1 MLAQDFVTGYDH
13 LSHLTYD
20 NISLNHGTEKMLNKN
35 GYILCYIYFFMLF
48 ICWCI
53 DHKNGYKR
61 FVPFVA
67 VTSFPSPACC
77 LLSLLAELV
86 TLGKLTTAT
95 QHDNVPSKWKQ
106 NSWVLRNW
114 NWRKSRYDDDEWC
127 HVPAY
132 DGSFRYAKYS
142 VLQQWFRTFSTMRT
156 LSYFWALF
164 IEKIR
169 NDKKKL

>member
-1 MLAQDFVTGYDH
+1 MLH
-13 LSHLTYD
+13 
-20 NISLNHGTEKMLNKN
+20 
-35 GYILCYIYFFMLF
+35 ILFMLF

-61 FVPFVA
+61 FLPFVA

-106 NSWVLRNW
+106 NWWVLRNW
-114 NWRKSRYDDDEWC
+114 NWRKSDTTMTNDVMFRLMMDRLDMQNTVFC
-127 HVPAY
+127 SS
-132 DGSFRYAKYS
+132 GSEPFR
-142 VLQQWFRTFSTMRT
+142 QWEPFRTFERCLLRRYVTTKRSYK
-156 LSYFWALF
+156 LSNHFKWIHIYSL
-164 IEKIR
+164 R
-169 NDKKKL
+169 V